1 MSPSTRIAGRARFR
15 RKIDRLPP
23 RRARTLHD
31 KAGIQGPSAGSAL
44 SRGTNGAGA
53 LANLMLRFR
62 ATPLPHHACQ
72 NGLLT
77 SRHRSVDASPISRN
91 SMSLRVA
98 RNARSL
104 ILASHCASIAA
115 HRFRNADAKRLL
127 ALVFTQ
133 PAVFAAESRGDSSRR
148 SDAARVTFADAM
160 VLAPTLC
167 E

>member
-1 MSPSTRIAGRARFR
+1 M
-15 RKIDRLPP
+15 
-23 RRARTLHD
+23 RTLYSKTH
-31 KAGIQGPSAGSAL
+31 
-44 SRGTNGAGA
+44 
-53 LANLMLRFR
+53 LR
-62 ATPLPHHACQ
+62 HHGCQ

-77 SRHRSVDASPISRN
+77 SRHRSVDESPISRN

-127 ALVFTQ
+127 ALVFNQ
-133 PAVFAAESRGDSSRR
+133 PAVFAAKSRGDSSRC

>member
-1 MSPSTRIAGRARFR
+1 KCWVRAF
-15 RKIDRLPP
+15 
-23 RRARTLHD
+23 ARD
-31 KAGIQGPSAGSAL
+31 EQ
-44 SRGTNGAGA
+44 SRGVSK
-53 LANLMLRFR
+53 LMLRFR
-62 ATPLPHHACQ
+62 ATPLPYHACQ

-77 SRHRSVDASPISRN
+77 SRHRSADESPISRN

-115 HRFRNADAKRLL
+115 HRFRKGDAKRLL

-133 PAVFAAESRGDSSRR
+133 PAVFAAESRGDSSRC

-160 VLAPTLC
+160 FLAPPLC